1 VRVREVLRE
10 AWRIYRRQARH
21 LFLVALTAY
30 GGLGLIPLAVPL
42 FLGPFGVPLVVFFFL
57 AGFFWLLGVLVV
69 AVNDVKDGYADLTIR
84 ETVRRTGRRVNALG
98 AAALFGLVAIA
109 VGLSLVVVPG
119 ILLATWWALVVP
131 VIVLERATAAR
142 SFRRSRWLVRGNGK
156 RVFAIVLLG
165 VLILLATWA
174 GALAAAFFPLEA
186 WGERLP
192 DIPRLPDWLWG
203 YAAGYVVLVVL
214 SAVTT
219 PFAAAMLTVAYFGL
233 RDLRGPGP
241 PVRVKLGVGSVL
253 GEAGRLYTR
262 YPRRLIASAV
272 ILFALL
278 GLAELVVGFVGPDA
292 AMFPVVFLVTT
303 VGFLLLHAGITVAL
317 PDMRSGNPGIPV
329 RQIARRVG
337 WRFFRVLGAWLV
349 VTFFAGLATV
359 AFLLPGLVLLTYWS
373 LITPVILLE
382 RKGAFSSLP
391 RSSRLVGGNGLRV
404 FAVVLPTVFVWQ
416 YSLGAVQL
424 APLPPFLY
432 AAHVMLN
439 GLLMPYLALAW
450 TVAYYRLRDM
460 PPEAT

>member
-1 VRVREVLRE
+1 VRVREVLGE
-10 AWRIYRRQARH
+10 AWRIYRSQARH
-21 LFLVALTAY
+21 LFFVALAVY

-42 FLGPFGVPLVVFFFL
+42 FLGPFGAPLVAFFFL
-57 AGFFWLLGVLVV
+57 AGFFWLLGVLVQ

-98 AAALFGLVAIA
+98 AAALFGLVVI
-109 VGLSLVVVPG
+109 GLGLWLLVVPG
-119 ILLATWWALVVP
+119 VLLATWWALVVP

-142 SFRRSRWLVRGNGK
+142 SFRRSRWLVRGNGR
-156 RVFAIVLLG
+156 RVFGIVLLG
-165 VLILLATWA
+165 ALILLTTWA
-174 GALAAAFFPLEA
+174 GALAAALFPFEA

-219 PFAAAMLTVAYFGL
+219 PFVAATVTVTYFRL

-253 GEAGRLYTR
+253 GEAWRLYTR
-262 YPRRLIASAV
+262 YPRRLIPAAV

-278 GLAELVVGFVGPDA
+278 ALAELAVGFLGPDA

-317 PDMRSGNPGIPV
+317 PDMRSGNPRVSV
-329 RQIARRVG
+329 RRIARRVG

-359 AFLLPGLVLLTYWS
+359 AFLVPGLVLLTYWS

-382 RKGAFSSLP
+382 GKGAFSSLS
-391 RSSRLVGGNGLRV
+391 RSSILVGGNGLRV
-404 FAVVLPTVFVWQ
+404 FAVVLPTVFVWN
-416 YSLGAVQL
+416 YSLGAVEL

-439 GLLMPYLALAW
+439 GLLMPYLAVAW
-450 TVAYYRLRDM
+450 TVAYYRLREM
-460 PPEAT
+460 PPEAA